1 MSESLFTLKDKTIL
15 ITGASSGIGRTM
27 AVLCAQQGARVIIS
41 GRNMAML
48 NETFSM
54 LSGDYHQIVSA
65 DITVEADLK
74 SLVNNIP
81 KLDGFV
87 SNAGIAQPLLI
98 QFAEKEDVEKVLN
111 VNGIAAIQ
119 LTRLLIQEKKFNKNA
134 SIVFTSSMNGNRCAY
149 IGSTI
154 YAASKAMLTGFS
166 KALALELAPKGIRVN
181 TIEPGMIETDLLKD
195 GAISADELDAD
206 KLKYPLKRYG
216 KPEEVA
222 SVAVFLL
229 SDATRW
235 MTGSH
240 ILIDGGYT
248 LQ

>member
-1 MSESLFTLKDKTIL
+1 MSENLFTLQNKTIL
-15 ITGASSGIGRTM
+15 ITGASSGIGRAM
-27 AVLCAQQGARVIIS
+27 AVLCAQQGAQVIIS
-41 GRNMAML
+41 GRNVEML

-54 LSGDYHQIVSA
+54 LSGDNHQIVLA
-65 DITVEADLK
+65 DITVESDLIN
-74 SLVNNIP
+74 LVNAIP

-98 QFAEKEDVEKVLN
+98 QFVEKEDVEKVLN

-134 SIVFTSSMNGNRCAY
+134 SVVYTSSINGNRCAY

-195 GAISADELDAD
+195 GAVSADELDAD

-229 SDATRW
+229 SDATKW

-248 LQ
+248 IQ

>member
-1 MSESLFTLKDKTIL
+1 MSENLFTLQNKTIL
-15 ITGASSGIGRTM
+15 ITGASSGIGRAM
-27 AVLCAQQGARVIIS
+27 AVLCARQGAQIIIS
-41 GRNMAML
+41 GRNVAML

-54 LSGDYHQIVSA
+54 LSGDNHQIVSA

-74 SLVNNIP
+74 SLVNDIP

-134 SIVFTSSMNGNRCAY
+134 SIVFTSSVNGNRCAY

-195 GAISADELDAD
+195 GTISADELNAD

-229 SDATRW
+229 SDATKW
-235 MTGSH
+235 MTGSQ

-248 LQ
+248 LL

>member
-1 MSESLFTLKDKTIL
+1 MTENLFTLKDKTIL

-65 DITVEADLK
+65 DITVEADLIN
-74 SLVNNIP
+74 LVNAIP